1 MQLFR
6 ERERE
11 RERGS
16 VASSKKGLI
25 TKKKKKRETQNT
37 KRRSNNFY
45 PNHTLMSKNIFGIT
59 NQSLLGFDV
68 IDEES
73 NESYSI

>member
-1 MQLFR
+1 MNNDSCLL
-6 ERERE
+6 
-11 RERGS
+11 
-16 VASSKKGLI
+16 KKLKRVRKQ
-25 TKKKKKRETQNT
+25 KKKKKRKTQNT

-45 PNHTLMSKNIFGIT
+45 PNRTLMSKNIFGIT